1 MLDSTIWDKL
11 QMSYAEVGIKCATVF
26 ILKGKEKYEKI
37 HIVPPVGVWIIS
49 ERQKLAELAIS
60 QKGNTGLGNR
70 RRVELLL
77 YITSRILNVVI
88 FFNFMT

>member
-1 MLDSTIWDKL
+1 MVDSKIWDKL
-11 QMSYAEVGIKCATVF
+11 QMSYAQVGIKCATVF

-60 QKGNTGLGNR
+60 QKRKYRAREQEEGGVVT
-70 RRVELLL
+70 L
-77 YITSRILNVVI
+77 YNFSNFECCDFFLTS
-88 FFNFMT
+88 